1 MDKKDGRQRVYI
13 NTVSPALNHGRYPI
27 KRTIGEPVSVT
38 AEMFA
43 DGHDVIR
50 AKLLYK
56 HERQRNW
63 RDVDMTETT
72 QDHFMASFTVE
83 KKGTYLYTVS
93 AWIDHALSWYRDIG
107 KKIQDG
113 QKVIVELQMGA
124 LYCKAAGKIATGTA
138 KQQLKAYQQLFAD
151 ANKNQE
157 ARAAALDRAL
167 YDLLYQYPDIQQ
179 ATNYPQFLRA
189 DVEFSKALF
198 SAWYEFFPRSANS
211 QAGKHGTFADCIAL
225 LPRIATMGFDT
236 IYLPPIHPIGEK
248 NRKGKNN
255 TTIAQKGDVGSPWAI
270 GSKKGG
276 HKAIH
281 PALGTMDDFHGL
293 VKAAKEYDIDIAL
306 DIAFQCAPDHPYV
319 KTHPQWFKWRPDG
332 TVQYAE
338 NPPKKYQDVLPI
350 NFETADWKNLWDE
363 LKSIFFF
370 WIEQGVR
377 IFRIDNPHT
386 KPFTFWEWVI
396 QEVRR
401 KHPDTIFLA
410 EAFTKPSVMKHL
422 GKIGFNQSYTYFT
435 WRPDKASL
443 IAYMEELTRSD
454 MRDYYRPNF
463 WPNTPDINPW
473 QLQVPNE
480 NHYMIRYFLAATLS
494 SNYGM
499 YGPAYE
505 YMACDPVEG
514 KEEYLF
520 SEKYEI
526 KDWDWTIQNR
536 ITRLITMVNAIRK
549 ENTALH
555 TTWNI
560 EFCENHNDQVLAYHK
575 TDHQHTN
582 HLLMVVNLDPDHTQ
596 EDTIRLPLHQWHA
609 KPGDRFLMSDLLTG
623 AQYMWEQ
630 EWNFVRVDPFH
641 FPFHLFKVHKL

>member
-13 NTVSPALNHGRYPI
+13 NGVSPELNHGRYPI

-63 RDVDMTETT
+63 REIDMVETT
-72 QDHFMASFTVE
+72 QDHFSAAFTVV

-113 QKVIVELQMGA
+113 QKVAVELQMGA
-124 LYCKAAGKIATGTA
+124 LYCKAAGKIASGTA
-138 KQQLKAYQQLFAD
+138 KQQLKVYQHLFAD
-151 ANKNQE
+151 PDKIQE
-157 ARAAALDRAL
+157 ASVAAMDQAL

-179 ATNYPQFLRA
+179 ATTYPLFLRA

-198 SAWYEFFPRSANS
+198 SAWYEFFPRSANN
-211 QAGKHGTFADCIAL
+211 QKGKHGTFADCIAL
-225 LPRIATMGFDT
+225 LPRISTMGFDT

-255 TTIAQKGDVGSPWAI
+255 ITVAEKGDVGSPWAI
-270 GSKKGG
+270 GSKQGG

-281 PALGTMDDFHGL
+281 PKLGTMDDFHAL

-526 KDWDWTIQNR
+526 KDWDWSIQNR

-549 ENTALH
+549 ENKALH

-560 EFCENHNDQVLAYHK
+560 DFCENHNDQVLAYHK

-596 EDTIRLPLHQWHA
+596 EDTIRLPLHHWDA

-630 EWNFVRVDPFH
+630 EWNFVRLDPFH

>member
-1 MDKKDGRQRVYI
+1 MDKKDGRLRVYI
-13 NTVSPALNHGRYPI
+13 NQVQPEINEGKYPI
-27 KRTIGEPVSVT
+27 KRTEGETVEVT
-38 AEMFA
+38 AELFA

-50 AKLLYK
+50 AKVLYK

-63 RDVDMTETT
+63 REVNMAE
-72 QDHFMASFTVE
+72 QYEDHYQATFPVV
-83 KKGTYLYTVS
+83 KKGTYLYTIS

-107 KKIQDG
+107 KKIRAG
-113 QKVIVELQMGA
+113 QKVGVELQMGA
-124 LYCKAAGKIATGTA
+124 LFCKAAAKLATGND
-138 KQQLKAYQQLFAD
+138 KQKLKHYQKLFND
-151 ANKNQE
+151 PQTQQE
-157 ARAAALDRAL
+157 ATAAALEEEL
-167 YDLLYQYPDIQQ
+167 FELLYKYPDIQH
-179 ATNYPQFLRA
+179 ATTYDHFLRVE
-189 DVEFSKALF
+189 VEFKKALF
-198 SAWYEFFPRSANS
+198 SSWYEFFPRSAS
-211 QAGKHGTFADCIAL
+211 AVPGQHGTFKDCIDL

-255 TTIAQKGDVGSPWAI
+255 STVAEPGDVGSPWAI
-270 GSKKGG
+270 GSHLGG
-276 HKAIH
+276 HKSIH
-281 PALGTMDDFHGL
+281 PDLGTLNDFRDL

-306 DIAFQCAPDHPYV
+306 DIAFQCSPDHPYV
-319 KTHPQWFKWRPDG
+319 KEHPQWFKWRPDG

-350 NFETADWKNLWDE
+350 NFETADWKNLWEE
-363 LKSIFFF
+363 LKSVFLH

-377 IFRIDNPHT
+377 IFRVDNPHT

-396 QEVRR
+396 KEIRD

-422 GKIGFNQSYTYFT
+422 GKIGFNQSYTYYT
-435 WRPDKASL
+435 WRPDKAGL
-443 IAYMEELTRSD
+443 IEYMVELTQSE

-514 KEEYLF
+514 KEEYLN

-526 KDWDWTIQNR
+526 KDWDWNHKNR

-549 ENTALH
+549 ENKALQ

-560 EFCENHNDQVLAYHK
+560 EFCANGNDQILAYHK
-575 TDHQHTN
+575 TDHSHSN
-582 HLLMVVNLDPDHTQ
+582 HLLIVVNLDPDNTQ
-596 EDTIRLPLHQWHA
+596 EDSIRLPLHQWEAH
-609 KPGDRFLMSDLLTG
+609 PGDRFLMSDLLTG
-623 AQYMWEQ
+623 AQYVWEQ
-630 EWNFVRVDPFH
+630 EWNFVRLDPYH
-641 FPFHLFKVHKL
+641 FPFHLFKVDKL